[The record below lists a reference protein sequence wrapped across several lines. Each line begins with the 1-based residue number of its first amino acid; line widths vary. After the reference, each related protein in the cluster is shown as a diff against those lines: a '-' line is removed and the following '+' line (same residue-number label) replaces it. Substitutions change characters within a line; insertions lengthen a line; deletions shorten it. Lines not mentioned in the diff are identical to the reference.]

1 MATINDG
8 LRKILELDDIDRSNL
23 KTRPALVDEF
33 LRAFAFSITGG
44 NTVVIETVSSAVK
57 AQKTIGGKF
66 NAFADKLEELKSAGP
81 DPNPSGTPDVED
93 GGQQ

>member
-8 LRKILELDDIDRSNL
+8 LRKILKIDGADANNF

-33 LRAFAFSITGG
+33 LTALAHSIIDDSATAFTL
-44 NTVVIETVSSAVK
+44 VSAVK

-66 NAFADKLEELKSAGP
+66 NAFGDKLAELESAGP
-81 DPNPSGTPDVED
+81 DPNPSGTPA
-93 GGQQ
+93 